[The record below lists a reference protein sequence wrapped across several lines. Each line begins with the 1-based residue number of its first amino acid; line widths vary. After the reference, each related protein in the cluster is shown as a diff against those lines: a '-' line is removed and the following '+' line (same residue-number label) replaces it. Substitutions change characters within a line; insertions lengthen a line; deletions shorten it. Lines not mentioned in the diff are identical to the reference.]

1 MIVEMRT
8 GATKKEVD
16 DVVQKAKS
24 LDLGVQLN
32 IGTDKTV
39 VAILGSNTG
48 QIPTDIFAVLPGVE
62 SVTRI
67 MKPYKLASRAF
78 RPKDTK
84 VECGGVEIGG
94 ERIVVMAGPCAVESE
109 AQLMEAAGAVKKAGA
124 SILRGGAFKPRTSPF
139 SFQGLQ
145 KKGLELLA
153 KAKEKFGMPVV
164 TEVVNPQDVEMVA
177 SYADMLQ
184 IGSRNMQNF
193 ALLTD
198 AGKSGRPVVLK
209 RGFSCTIT
217 EWLTA
222 ADYLLAEGNHQ
233 VILCERGIRTFED
246 SVRFSLDIS
255 AIPVLKKNSHLPVI
269 VDPSH
274 AAGHYTLVP
283 AIAKAA
289 VAAGADGLLIEVH
302 PNPKEA
308 LVDGLQSLSTSDFTR
323 LMEELTSYRQ
333 SHRQIYRN
341 SRGGQGGVGNIVYS
355 STILSIRRVLPNF
368 TAIDTSAGYF
378 KRCISFKV
386 SLSATLIYSIFASGS
401 FLISSVISRRM
412 TPASHSPCTASSFA
426 SNKRTG
432 KAPAPPAAAPG

>member
-1 MIVEMRT
+1 MRT
-8 GATKKEVD
+8 GASQQEVD

-24 LDLGVQLN
+24 LELGVQLN
-32 IGTDKTV
+32 LGTDKTV
-39 VAILGSNTG
+39 VALLGSNTG

-67 MKPYKLASRAF
+67 MKPYKLASREF
-78 RPKDTK
+78 RPKSTI
-84 VECGGVEIGG
+84 VNCGGVKIGG
-94 ERIVVMAGPCAVESE
+94 ERIIVMAGPCAVESE
-109 AQLMEAAGAVKKAGA
+109 SQLMQAAEAVKKAGA

-153 KAKEKFGMPVV
+153 KAREKFKMPVV
-164 TEVVNPQDVEMVA
+164 TEVVDPHDVDLVS

-193 ALLTD
+193 ALLTN
-198 AGKSGRPVVLK
+198 AGKSRCPVVLK

-222 ADYLLAEGNHQ
+222 ADYLLADGKNQ
-233 VILCERGIRTFED
+233 VVLCERGIRTFED
-246 SVRFSLDIS
+246 SIRFSLDIS

-274 AAGHYTLVP
+274 AAGHYSLVP

-308 LVDGLQSLSTSDFTR
+308 LVDGLQSLSLSDFTR
-323 LMEELTSYRQ
+323 LMDELRPIAKT
-333 SHRQIYRN
+333 
-341 SRGGQGGVGNIVYS
+341 VGRYI
-355 STILSIRRVLPNF
+355 
-368 TAIDTSAGYF
+368 
-378 KRCISFKV
+378 
-386 SLSATLIYSIFASGS
+386 
-401 FLISSVISRRM
+401 
-412 TPASHSPCTASSFA
+412 
-426 SNKRTG
+426 
-432 KAPAPPAAAPG
+432 

>member
-8 GATKKEVD
+8 GASREEVD
-16 DVVQKAKS
+16 SVVAKAKS
-24 LDLGVQLN
+24 LELDVQLN
-32 IGTDKTV
+32 LGTDKTV
-39 VAILGSNTG
+39 VALLGSNTG

-67 MKPYKLASRAF
+67 MKPYKLASREF
-78 RPKDTK
+78 RASDT
-84 VECGGVEIGG
+84 VVDCGGVKIGG
-94 ERIVVMAGPCAVESE
+94 ERIVVIAGPCAVESE
-109 AQLMEAAGAVKKAGA
+109 DQLMQAARAVKKAGA

-153 KAKEKFGMPVV
+153 RAREEFGMPVV
-164 TEVVNPQDVEMVA
+164 TEVVDPHDVELVA

-193 ALLTD
+193 ALLTN
-198 AGKSGRPVVLK
+198 AGKSPRPVVLK

-222 ADYLLAEGNHQ
+222 ADYLLAEGNNQ

-246 SVRFSLDIS
+246 SIRFSLDIS

-274 AAGHYTLVP
+274 AAGHYSLVP

-308 LVDGLQSLSTSDFTR
+308 LVDGLQSLSPSDFTR
-323 LMEELTSYRQ
+323 LMEELGIIARS
-333 SHRQIYRN
+333 IGRN
-341 SRGGQGGVGNIVYS
+341 I
-355 STILSIRRVLPNF
+355 
-368 TAIDTSAGYF
+368 
-378 KRCISFKV
+378 
-386 SLSATLIYSIFASGS
+386 
-401 FLISSVISRRM
+401 
-412 TPASHSPCTASSFA
+412 
-426 SNKRTG
+426 
-432 KAPAPPAAAPG
+432 